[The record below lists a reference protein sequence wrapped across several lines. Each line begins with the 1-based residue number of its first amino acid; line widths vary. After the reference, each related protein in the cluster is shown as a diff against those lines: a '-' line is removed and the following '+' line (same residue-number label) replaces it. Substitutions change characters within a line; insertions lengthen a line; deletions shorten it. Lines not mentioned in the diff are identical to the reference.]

1 MRAAGLEFR
10 PLPVDPRAELASAAG
25 RRLLR
30 AGSGPGAVLR
40 LLRLGRRVMPALGDG
55 IADATAL
62 GTDLLLTTSTTSAF
76 GQVAAEAAGIP
87 SIGLYLQPLAPT
99 REFAPGVT
107 GTRSLGRSG
116 NLLAGHTVQATTDQ
130 LFAPAVR
137 GLRRRLGLPP
147 LGVARARRDHPV
159 LHGFS
164 PLLVPRPTD
173 WHPRLDVA
181 GYWWPADRPYWQ
193 PPARLLD
200 FLAAGP
206 PPVFVGFGGLV
217 VPDAERLTSA
227 VLAAARSAA
236 RSARV
241 RLLLQ
246 SGWSELAAEDSDSAL
261 TIGDT
266 PHDWL
271 FPRTAAVVHHAGAG
285 TTAAA
290 LRSGTPTVPVPA
302 QLDAPFWSA
311 RLARLGVSPGP
322 VPLRALAPA
331 RLATSLR
338 LALDDSRYRARAQAV
353 AAALAARDGAAKV
366 LTAVERMATTTGRRV
381 AADNGRRTADR
392 FQNLSAVRSHPS
404 SVSRHP
410 SSAFRHPSSL
420 SAPTPLPRDAPLP
433 NTPVSPRYTTA
444 AAVSPTAQP

>member
-1 MRAAGLEFR
+1 MRFLIATAGSRGDVAPFTGLGVRLRAAGHQVAVATHDTFAELVRAAGLEFR
-10 PLPVDPRAELASAAG
+10 PLPVDPRAELASVEG

-30 AGSGPGAVLR
+30 AGSGPGAVLQ
-40 LLRLGRRVMPALGDG
+40 LLRLGRRFMPALGDG

-62 GTDLLLTTSTTSAF
+62 GTDLLLTTSTTSAL

-99 REFAPGVT
+99 REFAPAVT

-116 NLLAGHTVQATTDQ
+116 NLLAGHAVQAATDQ
-130 LFAPAVR
+130 LFVPAVR

-147 LGVARARRDHPV
+147 LGIARARRNHPV

-164 PLLVPRPTD
+164 PLVVPRPAD
-173 WHPRLDVA
+173 WRPRLEVA
-181 GYWWPADRPYWQ
+181 GYWWPADRPDWQ

-206 PPVFVGFGGLV
+206 PPVFVGFGSLV
-217 VPDAERLTSA
+217 VPDAERLTA
-227 VLAAARSAA
+227 TVLAAARA
-236 RSARV
+236 ARV

-246 SGWSELAAEDSDSAL
+246 SGWSGLAAEDSDSVL
-261 TIGDT
+261 TVGDT

-290 LRSGTPTVPVPA
+290 LRSGTPAVPVPA

-322 VPLRALAPA
+322 VPLRGLTPA

-338 LALDDSRYRARAQAV
+338 LTLDDPRYRTRARAV
-353 AAALAARDGAAKV
+353 ATTLAAEDGAAKV
-366 LTAVERMATTTGRRV
+366 LAAVERV
-381 AADNGRRTADR
+381 
-392 FQNLSAVRSHPS
+392 SANS
-404 SVSRHP
+404 
-410 SSAFRHPSSL
+410 
-420 SAPTPLPRDAPLP
+420 
-433 NTPVSPRYTTA
+433 
-444 AAVSPTAQP
+444 

>member
-1 MRAAGLEFR
+1 MRILIATAGSRGDVAPFTGLGARLQAAGHQVAVATHGTFAESVRAAGLEFR
-10 PLPVDPRAELASAAG
+10 PLPVDPRAELASAQG

-30 AGSGPGAVLR
+30 AGSGPASVLQ
-40 LLRLGRRVMPALGDG
+40 LLRLGRRFMPALGDG

-62 GTDLLLTTSTTSAF
+62 GTDLLLTTSTTTAL

-99 REFAPGVT
+99 REFAPAVT
-107 GTRSLGRSG
+107 GSRPLGRAG
-116 NLLAGHTVQATTDQ
+116 NLLAGHAVQAATDQ
-130 LFAPAVR
+130 LFVPAVR
-137 GLRRRLGLPP
+137 RLRRRLGLSP
-147 LGVARARRDHPV
+147 LGISRARRNSPV

-164 PLLVPRPTD
+164 PLVVPRPAD

-181 GYWWPADRPYWQ
+181 GYWWPTDRTAWQ

-206 PPVFVGFGGLV
+206 PPVFVGFGSLV
-217 VPDAERLTSA
+217 VPDPERLTTT
-227 VLAAARSAA
+227 VLAAARA
-236 RSARV
+236 ARV

-246 SGWSELAAEDSDSAL
+246 SGWSELAAEDSDSVL

-290 LRSGTPTVPVPA
+290 LRSGTPAVPVPA

-322 VPLRALAPA
+322 VPLHALTPA
-331 RLATSLR
+331 RLATAILQT
-338 LALDDSRYRARAQAV
+338 LDDPRYRTRAQAV
-353 AAALAARDGAAKV
+353 AAALAAEDGTAKV
-366 LTAVERMATTTGRRV
+366 LAAV
-381 AADNGRRTADR
+381 DR
-392 FQNLSAVRSHPS
+392 
-404 SVSRHP
+404 
-410 SSAFRHPSSL
+410 
-420 SAPTPLPRDAPLP
+420 
-433 NTPVSPRYTTA
+433 A
-444 AAVSPTAQP
+444 AAAAW

>member
-1 MRAAGLEFR
+1 MRILIATAGSRGDVAPFTGLGVRLRAAGHQVAVATHDTFAGPVRAAGLEFR
-10 PLPVDPRAELASAAG
+10 PLPVDPRAELASAEG

-30 AGSGPGAVLR
+30 AGSGPSGILQ
-40 LLRLGRRVMPALGDG
+40 LLRLARRFMPALGEG

-62 GTDLLLTTSTTSAF
+62 GTDLLLTTSTTSAL
-76 GQVAAEAAGIP
+76 GQVAAEAVGIP
-87 SIGLYLQPLAPT
+87 SIGLYLQPLSPT
-99 REFAPGVT
+99 REFAPAVT

-116 NLLAGHTVQATTDQ
+116 NLLAGHAVQAATDR
-130 LFAPAVR
+130 LFGPAVR
-137 GLRRRLGLPP
+137 GLRQRLGLPP

-164 PLLVPRPTD
+164 PLVVPRPAD

-181 GYWWPADRPYWQ
+181 GYWWPPERPDWT
-193 PPARLLD
+193 PPDRLLD

-206 PPVFVGFGGLV
+206 PPVFVGFGSLV
-217 VPDAERLTSA
+217 VPDPDRLTA
-227 VLAAARSAA
+227 TVLAAARA
-236 RSARV
+236 ARV

-246 SGWSELAAEDSDSAL
+246 SGWSGLAAEDSDSVL

-311 RLARLGVSPGP
+311 RLALLGVSPGP
-322 VPLRALAPA
+322 VPLRTLTPA
-331 RLATSLR
+331 RLATALR
-338 LALDDSRYRARAQAV
+338 LTLDDPRYRTRARAV
-353 AAALAARDGAAKV
+353 AATLAVEDGTAKV
-366 LTAVERMATTTGRRV
+366 LAAV
-381 AADNGRRTADR
+381 DR
-392 FQNLSAVRSHPS
+392 
-404 SVSRHP
+404 
-410 SSAFRHPSSL
+410 
-420 SAPTPLPRDAPLP
+420 
-433 NTPVSPRYTTA
+433 A
-444 AAVSPTAQP
+444 AAAAG

>member
-1 MRAAGLEFR
+1 MRILIATAGSRGDVAPFTGLGTRLRAAGHQVAVATHDTFAESVRAAGLEYR
-10 PLPVDPRAELASAAG
+10 PLPVDPRAELASAQG

-30 AGSGPGAVLR
+30 AGGRPDAVLQ
-40 LLRLGRRVMPALGDG
+40 LLRLGRKFMPALGDG

-62 GTDLLLTTSTTSAF
+62 GTDLLLTTSTTSAL
-76 GQVAAEAAGIP
+76 GQVVAEVAGIP
-87 SIGLYLQPLAPT
+87 TIGLYLQPLAPT
-99 REFAPGVT
+99 REFAPVVAGA
-107 GTRSLGRSG
+107 RSLGRPG
-116 NLLAGHTVQATTDQ
+116 NLLAGHAVQAMTDQ
-130 LFAPAVR
+130 LFVPAVR

-147 LGVARARRDHPV
+147 IGIARARRNHPV

-164 PLLVPRPTD
+164 PLVVPRPAD

-181 GYWWPADRPYWQ
+181 GYWWPADRPDWQ

-206 PPVFVGFGGLV
+206 PPVFVGFGSLV
-217 VPDAERLTSA
+217 VPDAERLTA
-227 VLAAARSAA
+227 TVLAAART
-236 RSARV
+236 ARV

-246 SGWSELAAEDSDSAL
+246 SGWSELTAEDSDSVL

-302 QLDAPFWSA
+302 QLDAPFWAA

-322 VPLRALAPA
+322 VPLRALTAD
-331 RLATSLR
+331 RLATALR
-338 LALDDSRYRARAQAV
+338 LTLDDARYRTRAQAV
-353 AAALAARDGAAKV
+353 AAALAGEDGAEKV
-366 LTAVERMATTTGRRV
+366 LTAVQR
-381 AADNGRRTADR
+381 
-392 FQNLSAVRSHPS
+392 
-404 SVSRHP
+404 
-410 SSAFRHPSSL
+410 
-420 SAPTPLPRDAPLP
+420 
-433 NTPVSPRYTTA
+433 A
-444 AAVSPTAQP
+444 AAAAG

>member
-1 MRAAGLEFR
+1 MRILIATAGSRGDVAPFTGLGVRLRAAGHQVAVATHDTFAESVRAAGLEFR
-10 PLPVDPRAELASAAG
+10 PLPVDPRAELASAEG

-30 AGSGPGAVLR
+30 AGSGPGTVLQ
-40 LLRLGRRVMPALGDG
+40 LLRLGRRFMPALGDG

-62 GTDLLLTTSTTSAF
+62 GTDLLLTTSTTSAL

-99 REFAPGVT
+99 REFAPAVT

-116 NLLAGHTVQATTDQ
+116 NLLAGHAVQAATDQ
-130 LFAPAVR
+130 LFVPAVR

-147 LGVARARRDHPV
+147 LGIARARRNHPV

-164 PLLVPRPTD
+164 PLVVPRPAD
-173 WHPRLDVA
+173 WRPRLEVA
-181 GYWWPADRPYWQ
+181 GYWWPADRPDRQ

-206 PPVFVGFGGLV
+206 PPVFVGFGSLV
-217 VPDAERLTSA
+217 VPDAERLTA
-227 VLAAARSAA
+227 TVLAAARA
-236 RSARV
+236 ARV

-246 SGWSELAAEDSDSAL
+246 SGWSGLAAEDSDSVL
-261 TIGDT
+261 TVGDT

-285 TTAAA
+285 TTAAT
-290 LRSGTPTVPVPA
+290 LRSGTPAVPVPA

-322 VPLRALAPA
+322 VPLRGLTPA

-338 LALDDSRYRARAQAV
+338 LTLDDPRYRTRARAV
-353 AAALAARDGAAKV
+353 ATALAAEDGAAKV
-366 LTAVERMATTTGRRV
+366 LAAVERV
-381 AADNGRRTADR
+381 
-392 FQNLSAVRSHPS
+392 SANS
-404 SVSRHP
+404 
-410 SSAFRHPSSL
+410 
-420 SAPTPLPRDAPLP
+420 
-433 NTPVSPRYTTA
+433 
-444 AAVSPTAQP
+444 

>member
-1 MRAAGLEFR
+1 MRILIATAGSRGDVAPFTGLGVRLRAAGHQVAVATHDTFAGPVRAAGLEYR
-10 PLPVDPRAELASAAG
+10 PLPVDPRAELASAEG

-30 AGSGPGAVLR
+30 AGSGPGGILQ
-40 LLRLGRRVMPALGDG
+40 LLRLARRFMPALGEG

-62 GTDLLLTTSTTSAF
+62 GTDLLLTTSTTSAL
-76 GQVAAEAAGIP
+76 GQVAAEAVGIP
-87 SIGLYLQPLAPT
+87 SIGLYLQPLSPT
-99 REFAPGVT
+99 REFAPAVT

-116 NLLAGHTVQATTDQ
+116 NLLAGHAVQAATDQ
-130 LFAPAVR
+130 LFGPAVR
-137 GLRRRLGLPP
+137 GLRQRLGLPP
-147 LGVARARRDHPV
+147 LGVARARRNHPV

-164 PLLVPRPTD
+164 PLVVPRPAD

-181 GYWWPADRPYWQ
+181 GYWWPPERPDWT

-206 PPVFVGFGGLV
+206 PPVFVGFGSLV
-217 VPDAERLTSA
+217 VPDPERLTA
-227 VLAAARSAA
+227 TVLAAARA
-236 RSARV
+236 ARV

-246 SGWSELAAEDSDSAL
+246 SGWSELAAEDSDSVL

-311 RLARLGVSPGP
+311 RLALLGVSPGP
-322 VPLRALAPA
+322 VPLRTLTPA
-331 RLATSLR
+331 RLATALR
-338 LALDDSRYRARAQAV
+338 LTLDDPRYRTRARAV
-353 AAALAARDGAAKV
+353 AAALAVEDGTAKV
-366 LTAVERMATTTGRRV
+366 LAAV
-381 AADNGRRTADR
+381 DR
-392 FQNLSAVRSHPS
+392 
-404 SVSRHP
+404 
-410 SSAFRHPSSL
+410 
-420 SAPTPLPRDAPLP
+420 
-433 NTPVSPRYTTA
+433 A
-444 AAVSPTAQP
+444 AAATG

>member
-1 MRAAGLEFR
+1 MRILIATAGSRGDVAPFTGLGVRLRAAGHQVAVATHDTFAESVRAAGLEFR
-10 PLPVDPRAELASAAG
+10 PLPVDPRAELASVEG

-30 AGSGPGAVLR
+30 AGSGPGAVLQ
-40 LLRLGRRVMPALGDG
+40 LLRLGRRFMPALGDG

-62 GTDLLLTTSTTSAF
+62 GTDLLLTTSTTSAL

-99 REFAPGVT
+99 REFAPAVT

-116 NLLAGHTVQATTDQ
+116 NLLAGHAVQAATDQ
-130 LFAPAVR
+130 LFVPAVR

-147 LGVARARRDHPV
+147 LGIARARRNHPV

-164 PLLVPRPTD
+164 PLVVPRPAD
-173 WHPRLDVA
+173 WRPRLEVA
-181 GYWWPADRPYWQ
+181 GYWWPADRPDWQ

-206 PPVFVGFGGLV
+206 PPVFVGFGSLV
-217 VPDAERLTSA
+217 VPDAERLTA
-227 VLAAARSAA
+227 TVLAAARA
-236 RSARV
+236 ARV

-246 SGWSELAAEDSDSAL
+246 SGWSGLAAEDSDSVL
-261 TIGDT
+261 TVGDT

-290 LRSGTPTVPVPA
+290 LRSGTPAVPVPA

-311 RLARLGVSPGP
+311 RLTRLGVSPGP
-322 VPLRALAPA
+322 VPLRGLTPA

-338 LALDDSRYRARAQAV
+338 LTLDDPRYRTRARAV
-353 AAALAARDGAAKV
+353 ATALAAEDGAAKV
-366 LTAVERMATTTGRRV
+366 LAAVERV
-381 AADNGRRTADR
+381 
-392 FQNLSAVRSHPS
+392 SA
-404 SVSRHP
+404 
-410 SSAFRHPSSL
+410 
-420 SAPTPLPRDAPLP
+420 
-433 NTPVSPRYTTA
+433 NN
-444 AAVSPTAQP
+444 

>member
-1 MRAAGLEFR
+1 MRILIATAGSRGDVAPFTGLGVRLRAAGHQVAVATHDTFAESVRAAGLEFR
-10 PLPVDPRAELASAAG
+10 PLPVDPRAELASAEG

-30 AGSGPGAVLR
+30 AGSGPGAVLQ
-40 LLRLGRRVMPALGDG
+40 LLRLGRRFMPALGDG

-62 GTDLLLTTSTTSAF
+62 GTDLLLTTSTTSAL

-99 REFAPGVT
+99 REFAPAVT

-116 NLLAGHTVQATTDQ
+116 NLLAGHAVQAATDQ
-130 LFAPAVR
+130 LFVPAVR

-147 LGVARARRDHPV
+147 LGIARARRNHPV

-164 PLLVPRPTD
+164 PLVVPRPAD
-173 WHPRLDVA
+173 WRPRLEVA
-181 GYWWPADRPYWQ
+181 GYWWPADRPDWQ

-206 PPVFVGFGGLV
+206 PVFVGFGSLV
-217 VPDAERLTSA
+217 VPDAERLTA
-227 VLAAARSAA
+227 TVLAAARA
-236 RSARV
+236 ARV
-241 RLLLQ
+241 RLPLQ
-246 SGWSELAAEDSDSAL
+246 SGWSGLAAEDSDSVL
-261 TIGDT
+261 TVGDT

-290 LRSGTPTVPVPA
+290 LRSGTPAVPVPA

-322 VPLRALAPA
+322 VPLRGLTPA

-338 LALDDSRYRARAQAV
+338 LTLDDPRYRTRARAV
-353 AAALAARDGAAKV
+353 ATALAAEDGAAKV
-366 LTAVERMATTTGRRV
+366 LAAVERV
-381 AADNGRRTADR
+381 
-392 FQNLSAVRSHPS
+392 SANS
-404 SVSRHP
+404 
-410 SSAFRHPSSL
+410 
-420 SAPTPLPRDAPLP
+420 
-433 NTPVSPRYTTA
+433 
-444 AAVSPTAQP
+444 

>member
-1 MRAAGLEFR
+1 MRILIATAGSRGDVAPFTGLGVRLRAAGHQVAVATHDTFAESVRAAGLEFR
-10 PLPVDPRAELASAAG
+10 PLPVDPRAELASAEG

-30 AGSGPGAVLR
+30 AGSGPGAVLQ
-40 LLRLGRRVMPALGDG
+40 LLRLGRRFMPALGDG

-62 GTDLLLTTSTTSAF
+62 GTDLLLTTSTTSAL

-87 SIGLYLQPLAPT
+87 SIGLYLQPIAPT
-99 REFAPGVT
+99 REFAPAVT

-116 NLLAGHTVQATTDQ
+116 NLLAGHAVQAATDQ
-130 LFAPAVR
+130 LFVPAVR

-147 LGVARARRDHPV
+147 LGIARARRNHPV

-164 PLLVPRPTD
+164 PLVVPRPAD
-173 WHPRLDVA
+173 WRPRLEVA
-181 GYWWPADRPYWQ
+181 GYWWPADRPDWQ

-206 PPVFVGFGGLV
+206 PPVFVGFGSLV
-217 VPDAERLTSA
+217 VPDAERLTA
-227 VLAAARSAA
+227 TVLAAARA
-236 RSARV
+236 ARV

-246 SGWSELAAEDSDSAL
+246 SGWSGLAAEDSDSVL
-261 TIGDT
+261 TVGDT

-290 LRSGTPTVPVPA
+290 LRSGTPAVPVPA

-311 RLARLGVSPGP
+311 RLTRLGVSPGP
-322 VPLRALAPA
+322 VPLRGLTPA

-338 LALDDSRYRARAQAV
+338 LTLDDSRYRTRARAV
-353 AAALAARDGAAKV
+353 ATALAAEDGAAKV
-366 LTAVERMATTTGRRV
+366 LAAVERV
-381 AADNGRRTADR
+381 
-392 FQNLSAVRSHPS
+392 SANS
-404 SVSRHP
+404 
-410 SSAFRHPSSL
+410 
-420 SAPTPLPRDAPLP
+420 
-433 NTPVSPRYTTA
+433 
-444 AAVSPTAQP
+444 

>member
-1 MRAAGLEFR
+1 MRILIATAGSRGDVAPFTGLGTRLRAAGHQVAVATHDTFAESVRAAGLEYR
-10 PLPVDPRAELASAAG
+10 PLPVDPRAELASAQG

-30 AGSGPGAVLR
+30 AGGRPDAVLQ
-40 LLRLGRRVMPALGDG
+40 LLRLGRKFMPALGDG

-62 GTDLLLTTSTTSAF
+62 GTDLLLTTSTTSAL
-76 GQVAAEAAGIP
+76 GQVVAEAAGIP
-87 SIGLYLQPLAPT
+87 TIGLYLQPLAPT
-99 REFAPGVT
+99 REFAPAVA
-107 GTRSLGRSG
+107 GTRSLGRPG
-116 NLLAGHTVQATTDQ
+116 NLLAGHAVQAMTDQ
-130 LFAPAVR
+130 LFVPAVR

-147 LGVARARRDHPV
+147 IGIARARRNHPV

-164 PLLVPRPTD
+164 PLVVPRPAD

-181 GYWWPADRPYWQ
+181 GYWWPADRPDWQ

-206 PPVFVGFGGLV
+206 PPVFVGFGSLV
-217 VPDAERLTSA
+217 VPDAERLTA
-227 VLAAARSAA
+227 TVLAAART
-236 RSARV
+236 ARV

-246 SGWSELAAEDSDSAL
+246 SGWSELTAEDSDSVL

-302 QLDAPFWSA
+302 QLDAPFWAA

-322 VPLRALAPA
+322 VPLRALTAD
-331 RLATSLR
+331 RLATALR
-338 LALDDSRYRARAQAV
+338 LTLDDARYRTRAQAV
-353 AAALAARDGAAKV
+353 AAALAGEDGAEKV
-366 LTAVERMATTTGRRV
+366 LTAVQR
-381 AADNGRRTADR
+381 
-392 FQNLSAVRSHPS
+392 
-404 SVSRHP
+404 
-410 SSAFRHPSSL
+410 
-420 SAPTPLPRDAPLP
+420 
-433 NTPVSPRYTTA
+433 A
-444 AAVSPTAQP
+444 AAAAG

>member
-40 LLRLGRRVMPALGDG
+40 LLRLGRRFMPALSDG
-55 IADATAL
+55 IADAAAL
-62 GTDLLLTTSTTSAF
+62 GADLLLTTSTTGAL

-87 SIGLYLQPLAPT
+87 SIGLHLQPLAPT
-99 REFAPGVT
+99 HEFAPTVT

-164 PLLVPRPTD
+164 PLMVPRPAD

-181 GYWWPADRPYWQ
+181 GYWWPA
-193 PPARLLD
+193 RLLD
-200 FLAAGP
+200 FLA
-206 PPVFVGFGGLV
+206 
-217 VPDAERLTSA
+217 
-227 VLAAARSAA
+227 AA

-311 RLARLGVSPGP
+311 RLARLGVSPSP
-322 VPLRALAPA
+322 VPLRALTPA

-353 AAALAARDGAAKV
+353 TAALAAEDGAAKV
-366 LTAVERMATTTGRRV
+366 LTAVERVATTTG
-381 AADNGRRTADR
+381 
-392 FQNLSAVRSHPS
+392 
-404 SVSRHP
+404 
-410 SSAFRHPSSL
+410 
-420 SAPTPLPRDAPLP
+420 
-433 NTPVSPRYTTA
+433 
-444 AAVSPTAQP
+444 